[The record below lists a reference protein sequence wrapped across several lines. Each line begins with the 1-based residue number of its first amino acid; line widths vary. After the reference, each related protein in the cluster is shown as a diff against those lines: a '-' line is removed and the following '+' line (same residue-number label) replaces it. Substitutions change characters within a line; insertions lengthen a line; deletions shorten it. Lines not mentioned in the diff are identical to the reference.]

1 MSSADFEVNTGAE
14 EAEAREPEGEQRRA
28 WWLATRRRRPEWQAL
43 SATGAATFAGRPRA
57 HYAAARPG
65 DPVLLYVSRPDHA
78 IRAVG
83 VVSASWPD
91 GGGAESAEGEEGA
104 GRCIEVQMAFELPS
118 PLGWRDITAREE
130 LAGAEPVRQRS
141 SGTLFALTQE
151 EYGTLRAM
159 IEERNPEIAAAF
171 EGLES
176 TEPVAVGGTES
187 PGDLAAAVERSR
199 VVRESPGEYTARDEV
214 GGMASFGVPPV
225 RSIAELQVMT
235 GLRAETLEEA
245 RDLLED
251 TGQIILSGPPGTGK
265 TWLAR
270 GLASLAAG
278 DPARVQVVQFHPSTA
293 YEDFIEGLKPRLDA
307 TGNVTYAVMPGTFV
321 RLCEDARRDPD
332 HHYVMLIDEI
342 NRAPLS
348 RVFGELLYAL
358 EYRGPQGAVELAV
371 SGGMGTAPQPFYVPE
386 NVLVIGTMNSADRS
400 IAMVD
405 YALRR
410 RFRFV
415 ELEPDAGILDRWL
428 AAHGAS
434 GQARRVVLD
443 LFGAVNRRLTESL
456 DADHRLGHSYF
467 MLDPLNGAAL
477 DRLWRTAIR
486 PLIGEYFVPP
496 SGEVE
501 EYAALFAEAGAGL
514 PVDA

>member
-1 MSSADFEVNTGAE
+1 MSSEAAEENTGQD
-14 EAEAREPEGEQRRA
+14 EAAGAQEPEQRRA
-28 WWLATRRRRPEWQAL
+28 WWLATRRRRSEWQSLA
-43 SATGAATFAGRPRA
+43 ATGAATFAGRPRA
-57 HYAAARPG
+57 HYAAAQPG
-65 DPVLLYVSRPDHA
+65 DPVLMYVSRPDHA

-83 VVSASWPD
+83 VVSASMPD
-91 GGGAESAEGEEGA
+91 SAATEGEDSE
-104 GRCIEVQMAFELPS
+104 GRCIEVQLAFELPN
-118 PLGWRDITAREE
+118 PLGWRDIAAQEG
-130 LAGAEPVRQRS
+130 LAEAEPVRQRS
-141 SGTLFALTQE
+141 SGTLFALTTE
-151 EYGTLRAM
+151 EYATLREMVEA
-159 IEERNPEIAAAF
+159 RNPELASAF
-171 EGLES
+171 DGLDSTQLTTTGGAES
-176 TEPVAVGGTES
+176 R
-187 PGDLAAAVERSR
+187 DVEAGEAQQPR
-199 VVRESPGEYTARDEV
+199 VVRERPAEYAPRAK
-214 GGMASFGVPPV
+214 GGTVYGVPAL
-225 RSIAELQVMT
+225 RSIAELQTLT

-251 TGQIILSGPPGTGK
+251 SGQIILSGPPGTGK

-321 RLCEDARRDPD
+321 RLCEAARRDPD
-332 HHYVMLIDEI
+332 RHYVMLVDEI

-358 EYRGPQGAVELAV
+358 EYRGPEGAVELAV

-410 RFRFV
+410 RFRFI

-434 GQARRVVLD
+434 AKARRVVLD
-443 LFGAVNRRLTESL
+443 LFGAVNTRLTESL
-456 DADHRLGHSYF
+456 DPDHRLGHSYF

-486 PLIGEYFVPP
+486 PLVAEYFIPP

-501 EYAALFAEAGAGL
+501 EYAALFAGAAAEL
-514 PVDA
+514 PSAE

>member
-1 MSSADFEVNTGAE
+1 MSSATTEENTGQQ
-14 EAEAREPEGEQRRA
+14 EAEAEAPEPEQRRA
-28 WWLATRRRRPEWQAL
+28 WWLATRRRRSEWQAL

-83 VVSASWPD
+83 VVSASLPGD
-91 GGGAESAEGEEGA
+91 VAAEGEGGD

-118 PLGWRDITAREE
+118 PLGWRDIAAQEG

-141 SGTLFALTQE
+141 SGTLFALTPE
-151 EYGTLRAM
+151 EYAALRGM
-159 IEERNPEIAAAF
+159 IEARNPELAAAF
-171 EGLES
+171 DALDS
-176 TEPVAVGGTES
+176 TETAPTGGKE
-187 PGDLAAAVERSR
+187 AVEAREVER
-199 VVRESPGEYTARDEV
+199 PRTVRERPAEYAAGD
-214 GGMASFGVPPV
+214 GGSAPSYGVPPV
-225 RSIAELQVMT
+225 RSIAELQALT

-321 RLCEDARRDPD
+321 RLCEAARRDPD
-332 HHYVMLIDEI
+332 HHYVLLVDEI

-371 SGGMGTAPQPFYVPE
+371 SGGMGTAPRPFYVPE

-434 GQARRVVLD
+434 AKARQVVLD
-443 LFGAVNRRLTESL
+443 LFGAVNRRLAESL
-456 DADHRLGHSYF
+456 DPDHRLGHSYF
-467 MLDPLNGAAL
+467 MLDPLTGAAL

-486 PLIGEYFVPP
+486 PLIAEYFVPP

-501 EYAALFAEAGAGL
+501 EYAELFAEAADAL
-514 PVDA
+514 PATE

>member
-1 MSSADFEVNTGAE
+1 MSSADVEVNRE
-14 EAEAREPEGEQRRA
+14 VEAAEPEAQQREQQRA
-28 WWLATRRRRPEWQAL
+28 WWLATRRRRSEWQSL

-83 VVSASWPD
+83 VVSASLPD
-91 GGGAESAEGEEGA
+91 GAAEGEEAGE
-104 GRCIEVQMAFELPS
+104 GRCIEVQLAFELPS
-118 PLGWRDITAREE
+118 PLGWRDIAAREA
-130 LAGAEPVRQRS
+130 LARAEPVRQRS
-141 SGTLFALTQE
+141 SGTLFALAPE
-151 EYGTLRAM
+151 EYAALRQM
-159 IEERNPEIAAAF
+159 IEERNPELAAAF
-171 EGLES
+171 EALDS
-176 TEPVAVGGTES
+176 TEAAPAAEEPLE
-187 PGDLAAAVERSR
+187 PGEAERPR
-199 VVRESPGEYTARDEV
+199 VVRERPSEYEPRAEGSAPTY
-214 GGMASFGVPPV
+214 GVPPV
-225 RSIAELQVMT
+225 RSIAELQALT
-235 GLRAETLEEA
+235 SLPAETLEEA

-278 DPARVQVVQFHPSTA
+278 NPTRVQVVQFHPSTA

-321 RLCEDARRDPD
+321 RLCEAARRDPD
-332 HHYVMLIDEI
+332 HHYVLLVDEI

-428 AAHGAS
+428 AAQGAS
-434 GQARRVVLD
+434 AKARRVVLD
-443 LFGAVNRRLTESL
+443 LFAAVNRRLVETL
-456 DADHRLGHSYF
+456 DPDHRLGHSYF

-486 PLIGEYFVPP
+486 PLIAEYFVPP
-496 SGEVE
+496 SGEIE
-501 EYAALFAEAGAGL
+501 EYAVLFAEAVAAL
-514 PVDA
+514 PSLE

>member
-1 MSSADFEVNTGAE
+1 MSSASTEQNTGLDEAGE
-14 EAEAREPEGEQRRA
+14 SEAEAPEQRRA
-28 WWLATRRRRPEWQAL
+28 WWLATRRRRSEWQSL

-83 VVSASWPD
+83 VVSASLPA
-91 GGGAESAEGEEGA
+91 GGAAEGEEAGE
-104 GRCIEVQMAFELPS
+104 GRCIEVQLAFELPS
-118 PLGWRDITAREE
+118 PLGWREIAAQDT

-141 SGTLFALTQE
+141 SGTLFALTAE
-151 EYGTLRAM
+151 EYAALREM
-159 IEERNPEIAAAF
+159 IEERNPEVAAAF
-171 EGLES
+171 EALDS
-176 TEPVAVGGTES
+176 TDAATSIEETEGRGEGEAEM
-187 PGDLAAAVERSR
+187 PRA
-199 VVRESPGEYTARDEV
+199 VRERPAEYSPRGEGSAPVY
-214 GGMASFGVPPV
+214 GVPPV
-225 RSIAELQVMT
+225 SSIAELQALT
-235 GLRAETLEEA
+235 GLPVETLEEA

-278 DPARVQVVQFHPSTA
+278 NPARVQVVQFHPSTA

-321 RLCEDARRDPD
+321 RLCEAARRDPD
-332 HHYVMLIDEI
+332 HHYVLLVDEI

-434 GQARRVVLD
+434 AKARRLVLD
-443 LFGAVNRRLTESL
+443 LFGTVNRRLAESL
-456 DADHRLGHSYF
+456 DPDHRLGHSYF
-467 MLDPLNGAAL
+467 MLDPLNGTAL

-486 PLIGEYFVPP
+486 PLIAEYFVPP
-496 SGEVE
+496 SGEIE
-501 EYAALFAEAGAGL
+501 EYAALFAEAAAAL
-514 PVDA
+514 PSFE